1 MSEASLMPSQRSQ
14 SSFTPKQIAEFYFK
28 PYLTEDGDP
37 TGLQVCKA
45 CGKTR
50 KHVPRTGYTNLVSH
64 VKAAHPRFE
73 LEMEDASI
81 AATGSL
87 LPWVRQKA
95 SNRYAW
101 LEWVISAN
109 LPLSFVEM
117 ESTRRYTKLPPVCR
131 NTLRANMEGVTK
143 AVEIKIGNEMPD
155 KFGLLLDGWTHGTEH
170 YLGVFACYET
180 PSGPQYPLLSLAP
193 IVVDAA
199 GRFDAETHMAA
210 LAAFLPYFG
219 KDLSNCIFLVGDNCA
234 VNKRLARLMGI
245 PLVGCAS
252 HRLNLAVRTLLEPH
266 EADLE
271 QVQSLMKRLRTLTQ
285 AAKLRLKTSLK
296 PKLRQETRWGS
307 TYAML
312 ARYFALREFISA
324 DDEDLADLMPSPAAN
339 RRLKA
344 LLLELADVESVSMKL
359 QSEDLNLLDARDLLD
374 GLLEFESA
382 VIKVLGGRAKLLS
395 RAEKAALKPFERKTA
410 EAADVTEKT
419 AKVGFADRILKRRK
433 VQEDKSAYSQLNA
446 IPPTSNAAER
456 LFSMARMVL
465 RYERNR
471 LSPLM
476 LEMLLFL
483 KLNSKYWDVT
493 MVDAV
498 I

>member
-1 MSEASLMPSQRSQ
+1 
-14 SSFTPKQIAEFYFK
+14 
-28 PYLTEDGDP
+28 
-37 TGLQVCKA
+37 
-45 CGKTR
+45 
-50 KHVPRTGYTNLVSH
+50 
-64 VKAAHPRFE
+64 
-73 LEMEDASI
+73 
-81 AATGSL
+81 
-87 LPWVRQKA
+87 
-95 SNRYAW
+95 
-101 LEWVISAN
+101 
-109 LPLSFVEM
+109 
-117 ESTRRYTKLPPVCR
+117 
-131 NTLRANMEGVTK
+131 
-143 AVEIKIGNEMPD
+143 
-155 KFGLLLDGWTHGTEH
+155 
-170 YLGVFACYET
+170 
-180 PSGPQYPLLSLAP
+180 
-193 IVVDAA
+193 
-199 GRFDAETHMAA
+199 
-210 LAAFLPYFG
+210 
-219 KDLSNCIFLVGDNCA
+219 
-234 VNKRLARLMGI
+234 
-245 PLVGCAS
+245 
-252 HRLNLAVRTLLEPH
+252 
-266 EADLE
+266 
-271 QVQSLMKRLRTLTQ
+271 MKRLRTLTQ

-374 GLLEFESA
+374 GLLEVKPSFRHYLAPDADIVAAPEFESA

-483 KLNSKYWDVT
+483 KLNSKYWTSQRLTQLSRKTQPTWSLVVPT
-493 MVDAV
+493 SYLFSGLVVHHTYLQFLAV
-498 I
+498 PRRYLLSPEMEIGNSNILSNPARDGARGCGQEWGRGNAPVSTAT